1 MKRKFTKAL
10 TAVILTLLLVMGM
23 TTAAFAANDH
33 SLSDATQL
41 VFSDSEISVSNEV
54 SKGYEIDGTSLKIT
68 ESGTYAVSGECRDGS
83 ITIKKGTEDVT
94 LILNGLTLTSENT
107 APITCNKS
115 TSVSIVAAAGTINTL
130 TDSEKNNDETY
141 TDNTE
146 AENAVI
152 KTKDGSDV
160 TICGTGT
167 ININSNGK
175 NGIKGG
181 AATDTEG
188 DASLTIKDVT
198 LNITAN
204 AGDGL
209 KSDQELNILSGS
221 VTVSAADDAI
231 KSDLALN
238 IGAENTEGPVINITK
253 SEEGIEGAVINIYSG
268 SITVH
273 STDDGINAANSDL
286 DNYNFECNIYG
297 GKVYVDA
304 SNGDGIDSNGTINL
318 AGGTVEVFSQSSGDN
333 SPIDAEKGITYGGA
347 TVLAVGAAGMQSN
360 VKAQTPYITFGAAGG
375 MGGMGGMGGFG
386 KMNRFENQTDGAMPQ
401 MPNGESTD
409 ESSQQS
415 GGRMRGMPSGEMPQ
429 MPNSETTD
437 ESSQQA
443 GGRMRGMPSGEMP
456 QMNDSQSSEQNQ
468 TFGGKMQMP
477 EGQNGTNSGKM
488 QIPGGGMQVNAI
500 VTAGS
505 TIEIVDSQGSTVY
518 SATAVRD
525 ASYVLFT
532 SPDLK
537 SDGSYTLKVNS
548 SDAGTATAS
557 TASVSAG
564 ENHTDRDD
572 SSNSGGN
579 IFQRFFAKIKLG
591 FTKAY
596 NWIKNLFK

>member
-41 VFSDSEISVSNEV
+41 MFSDSGISVSNEV

-115 TSVSIVAAAGTINTL
+115 TSVSIVAASGTINTL

-204 AGDGL
+204 ADDGL

-221 VTVSAADDAI
+221 VTV
-231 KSDLALN
+231 
-238 IGAENTEGPVINITK
+238 
-253 SEEGIEGAVINIYSG
+253 
-268 SITVH
+268 
-273 STDDGINAANSDL
+273 
-286 DNYNFECNIYG
+286 
-297 GKVYVDA
+297 
-304 SNGDGIDSNGTINL
+304 
-318 AGGTVEVFSQSSGDN
+318 
-333 SPIDAEKGITYGGA
+333 
-347 TVLAVGAAGMQSN
+347 
-360 VKAQTPYITFGAAGG
+360 
-375 MGGMGGMGGFG
+375 
-386 KMNRFENQTDGAMPQ
+386 
-401 MPNGESTD
+401 
-409 ESSQQS
+409 
-415 GGRMRGMPSGEMPQ
+415 
-429 MPNSETTD
+429 
-437 ESSQQA
+437 
-443 GGRMRGMPSGEMP
+443 
-456 QMNDSQSSEQNQ
+456 
-468 TFGGKMQMP
+468 
-477 EGQNGTNSGKM
+477 
-488 QIPGGGMQVNAI
+488 
-500 VTAGS
+500 
-505 TIEIVDSQGSTVY
+505 
-518 SATAVRD
+518 
-525 ASYVLFT
+525 
-532 SPDLK
+532 
-537 SDGSYTLKVNS
+537 
-548 SDAGTATAS
+548 
-557 TASVSAG
+557 
-564 ENHTDRDD
+564 
-572 SSNSGGN
+572 
-579 IFQRFFAKIKLG
+579 
-591 FTKAY
+591 
-596 NWIKNLFK
+596 

>member
-41 VFSDSEISVSNEV
+41 VFSDSGISVSNEV

-375 MGGMGGMGGFG
+375 MGGFG
-386 KMNRFENQTDGAMPQ
+386 KMNRSENQTDGAMPQ
-401 MPNGESTD
+401 MPNGETTD
-409 ESSQQS
+409 ESSRQS
-415 GGRMRGMPSGEMPQ
+415 GGRMRGMPSGEIPQ
-429 MPNSETTD
+429 MPNGEMP
-437 ESSQQA
+437 Q
-443 GGRMRGMPSGEMP
+443 MPSGEMP
-456 QMNDSQSSEQNQ
+456 EMKDSQSSEQNQ

-488 QIPGGGMQVNAI
+488 QIPGGGMQGNAI

-564 ENHTDRDD
+564 GNHGSRDD
-572 SSNSGGN
+572 STNSGGN

>member
-41 VFSDSEISVSNEV
+41 VFSDSGISVSNEV

-167 ININSNGK
+167 ININSNSK

-253 SEEGIEGAVINIYSG
+253 SEEGIEGAAINIYSG

-375 MGGMGGMGGFG
+375 MGGMGGFG
-386 KMNRFENQTDGAMPQ
+386 KMNRSENQTDGAMPQ
-401 MPNGESTD
+401 MPNGE
-409 ESSQQS
+409 
-415 GGRMRGMPSGEMPQ
+415 
-429 MPNSETTD
+429 TTD
-437 ESSQQA
+437 ESSRQA

-456 QMNDSQSSEQNQ
+456 EMNDSRSSEQNQ

-488 QIPGGGMQVNAI
+488 QIPGGGMQGNAI

-557 TASVSAG
+557 TASGSAG
-564 ENHTDRDD
+564 GNHGSIDD
-572 SSNSGGN
+572 STNSGGN